1 MSEPSQTAEVPQRS
15 ESKEEL
21 NNMLLEKWIDI
32 SIETD
37 RQLLTLSTG
46 GIGLIAAFITTK
58 GVGSFGQMSL
68 LILACLFFLVTL
80 TCTFFILHLNKKH
93 IACVMAGES
102 SSNSLLGFLDRASVI
117 SFSIGVILATMF
129 AFNVANTDLEQKSK
143 ESTSKTEQKNERSE
157 QNSERDPSGH
167 ACRCCVCERESQQYS
182 QYPRRSWEPSH
193 QPAGKQS
200 TSATPKPAQ
209 NRSRCTRTTD

>member
-1 MSEPSQTAEVPQRS
+1 MSETSQTAEAPQRP

-80 TCTFFILHLNKKH
+80 TSTFYILHLNKKH
-93 IACVMAGES
+93 LAGVMAGES
-102 SSNSLLGFLDRASVI
+102 SSNSLLGFLDRASVV
-117 SFSIGVILATMF
+117 SFSIGVLLATIF

-143 ESTSKTEQKNERSE
+143 ESTTKTEQKNERSE
-157 QNSERDPSGH
+157 KNSERDPS
-167 ACRCCVCERESQQYS
+167 CRCGALEREPQRLAECPS
-182 QYPRRSWEPSH
+182 RSWESSH
-193 QPAGKQS
+193 QPTGKQS
-200 TSATPKPAQ
+200 TSATQNPAQ
-209 NRSRCTRTTD
+209 NSSRSNRTTG